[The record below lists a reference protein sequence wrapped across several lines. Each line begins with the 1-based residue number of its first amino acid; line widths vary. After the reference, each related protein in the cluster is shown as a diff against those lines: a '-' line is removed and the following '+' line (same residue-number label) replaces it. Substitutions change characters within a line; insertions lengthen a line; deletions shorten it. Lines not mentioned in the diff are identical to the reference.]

1 MIEVPLTC
9 DQYDAITSEAAETV
23 FISGVGAGKSF
34 VLGAFIY
41 DEARLV
47 GSIGLV
53 TAPVSDTLNNSTL
66 PALKEVWSRLGLIE
80 GTHYIIGSRPPR
92 SWKID
97 GYTSRNSKI
106 ITWRWKSYTI
116 IDGSD
121 NFNKHRGLEL
131 DYVAADEFRD
141 MKVGAWEMYRG
152 RMRGKAKKAIGGLY
166 RMLAVTTPPDDPKR
180 IQKIIT
186 AETLVIRGSSYGN
199 AKNLPAGYL
208 EGLRRLY
215 DENTYRREVLGQLIH
230 SGGSTAYYCFS
241 QKNIVEMPFN
251 PSAPSV
257 VCFDFNASA
266 KKPMA
271 SGIIQEIGGL
281 NYLTKEFVYK
291 NSNTNEQCQ
300 KIIEFLTAQN
310 FRGSLEITGDYSGNR
325 KESNSTRSDFS
336 IIEHYFRNYA
346 GYSVRTRPTLA
357 VKDRVASLNAQ
368 LRNYADERRLLID
381 KNCQNFIDDL
391 TLTRFKENGVA
402 LDDTDPERTH
412 ASDSLSYWAYNYF
425 PIDLLTAE
433 ITKK

>member
-1 MIEVPLTC
+1 MIVAPLTH

-80 GTHYIIGSRPPR
+80 GTHYVIGSRPPKR
-92 SWKID
+92 WNVE
-97 GYTSRNSKI
+97 GYTARNSKI

-116 IDGSD
+116 LDGSD

-131 DYVAADEFRD
+131 DYVGADEVRD
-141 MKVGAWEMYRG
+141 IKAGAWEMYRG
-152 RMRGKAKKAIGGLY
+152 RMRGKAKKASGGIY
-166 RMLAVTTPPDDPKR
+166 RMLAVTTPPDDPKK

-186 AETLVIRGSSYGN
+186 AETKVIRGSSYGN
-199 AKNLPAGYL
+199 AKNLPPGYL
-208 EGLRRLY
+208 LGLRSKY

-230 SGGSTAYYCFS
+230 TGGSTAYYCFS
-241 QKNIVEMPFN
+241 DKSLVDMPFN

-257 VCFDFNASA
+257 MCWDFNASI

-271 SGIIQEIGGL
+271 TGIVQEIGGRF
-281 NYLTKEFVYK
+281 YLTKEFLYK
-291 NSNTNEQCQ
+291 NSNTDEQCK
-300 KIIEFLTAQN
+300 KIVEFFAAQN
-310 FRGSLEITGDYSGNR
+310 FRGSLEVCGDYSGNR
-325 KESNSTRSDFS
+325 RESNSSRSDFA

-346 GYSVRTRPTLA
+346 GYSLRTRSTLA

-381 KNCQNFIDDL
+381 KNCQGFINDL
-391 TLTRFKENGVA
+391 TLTRFKDNGVA

-412 ASDSLSYWAYNYF
+412 ASDALSYWAYNYF
-425 PIDLLTAE
+425 PIDLQSPE
-433 ITKK
+433 YTK